1 MVNVE
6 KVETENLKLLYE
18 GPFKQLQNSE
28 NNLLLSTKEEYVN
41 KSCCFIAYFLCFY
54 YPGDS
59 VHCQHATSLELPG
72 TAAFCHIS
80 SLTAKNLYTLV
91 KLTCI

>member
-28 NNLLLSTKEEYVN
+28 NNLLLCTKEEYVN
-41 KSCCFIAYFLCFY
+41 KGAFIIY
-54 YPGDS
+54 
-59 VHCQHATSLELPG
+59 LEGGL
-72 TAAFCHIS
+72 
-80 SLTAKNLYTLV
+80 
-91 KLTCI
+91 